1 MYASCLAW
9 SSRRLSSLL
18 KCGVRSAERGIEPEP
33 PTPKMGLE
41 ETLALTPALSPRRG
55 GSTHSFRNFHALWCG
70 IASWG
75 LTSAATVHGPNTR
88 AKANDHRL
96 KAVLDAGIVPNSEV
110 SFISRNRRT

>member
-1 MYASCLAW
+1 
-9 SSRRLSSLL
+9 
-18 KCGVRSAERGIEPEP
+18 
-33 PTPKMGLE
+33 MGLE
-41 ETLALTPALSPRRG
+41 ETLALTPALSPRRR
-55 GSTHSFRNFHALWCG
+55 GSTHSSRNFHALWCG

-110 SFISRNRRT
+110 SFISRNRSCSSSLSSGRTRAEHCHQRNDDRQQPNV

>member
-1 MYASCLAW
+1 MEHVAGQEPRHG
-9 SSRRLSSLL
+9 RRQQVQLPLL
-18 KCGVRSAERGIEPEP
+18 GVRASYSENG
-33 PTPKMGLE
+33 TG

-55 GSTHSFRNFHALWCG
+55 GSTHTSRNFHAVRCG

-96 KAVLDAGIVPNSEV
+96 KSSARCWNS
-110 SFISRNRRT
+110 S